1 MNGILAFYYINA
13 SQYANIATP
22 DEDALYF
29 ISDTYNLYK
38 GSNLY
43 SGGVKLVAT
52 LPTTPALGTLYILT
66 TTWVGQV
73 WTGTAWKII
82 TKPFTDEINATTGAS
97 NETVPTTKAVYD
109 YVGNAVSQSTNGAIT
124 NITYTASSGNLT
136 LKTANNSSS
145 NLLLNGM
152 VHNATYNSTSRV
164 VNLPIA
170 GGSNVTFTI
179 PKDQDLVVKA
189 GKYNADTEEIWLSID
204 PTGAYTNAS
213 NVIKI
218 PVSGLIDEI
227 EVGNTNTITMDYDV
241 TNNTITANVKISE
254 VANNALVD
262 NSGLYIDISSKLD
275 VSRVSTATDL
285 ANAGANDLLT
295 KSLIKAYV
303 DAQINN
309 TTNTIN
315 SVNTTLNSKISNAE
329 SNITSVRNT
338 VNSHTNSIA
347 NNASNIS
354 NNASN
359 ISNLSNL
366 LTWKTTS

>member
-1 MNGILAFYYINA
+1 MNGILSFYYINA
-13 SQYANIATP
+13 SQYANITTP

-43 SGGVKLVAT
+43 SGGVKLVAS

-109 YVGNAVSQSTNGAIT
+109 YVGNAVAQSTNGAIT
-124 NITYTASSGNLT
+124 NITYTNTTGNLGV
-136 LKTANNSSS
+136 KTANNTTTNVTLSKVAH
-145 NLLLNGM
+145 GI
-152 VHNATYNSTSRV
+152 TYDITNRV
-164 VNLPIA
+164 VNIPMF
-170 GGSNVTFTI
+170 GESNVTFTI
-179 PKDQDLVVKA
+179 PEDKDLVVKA
-189 GKYNADTEEIWLSID
+189 GKYNAATEEIWLSID
-204 PTGAYTNAS
+204 PSGSYTNAS
-213 NVIKI
+213 NVVKI
-218 PVSGLIDEI
+218 PVSSLIDEI
-227 EVGNTNTITMDYDV
+227 EVGNTSTVNMSYDT
-241 TNNTITANVKISE
+241 TNNKITANVVISA
-254 VANNALVD
+254 VANNALID
-262 NSGLYIDISSKLD
+262 NSGLYIDISGKVD
-275 VSRVSTATDL
+275 VSRISTATDL

-303 DAQINN
+303 DGKVTDI
-309 TTNTIN
+309 TNI
-315 SVNTTLNSKISNAE
+315 
-329 SNITSVRNT
+329 
-338 VNSHTNSIA
+338 TNSINSTLNNHA
-347 NNASNIS
+347 NLIS

-359 ISNLSNL
+359 ISNLSNI